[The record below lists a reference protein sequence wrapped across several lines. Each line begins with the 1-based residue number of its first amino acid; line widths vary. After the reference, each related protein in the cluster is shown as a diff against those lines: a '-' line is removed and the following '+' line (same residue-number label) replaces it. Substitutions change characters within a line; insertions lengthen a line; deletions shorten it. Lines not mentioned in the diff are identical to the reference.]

1 MESPQVEVWSFFE
14 DEVYEEEG
22 QEDEENNVEH
32 PSSIEIGHTPCIMRI
47 LKTLSVKVVQVVHLG
62 YDRNHYGL
70 ENPSYKC
77 RYSQEN
83 KDVLK
88 PCGIS
93 KPLPG
98 GLKAVFYTHATSIVE
113 KTKLTYYPTHIH
125 TQRQGGC
132 MDKKVIKT
140 KNAPEA
146 IGPYSQAIQ
155 AGEFIFCS
163 GQIPI
168 NPKTG
173 DHIKGSPSEQA
184 RQVLQNITG
193 ILEETGCTLEDV
205 VKVTVYLTSMDFF
218 KEVNETYKEFFKI
231 NPPAR
236 VAVAVSALPLGF
248 NVEMDAI
255 AKTR

>member
-1 MESPQVEVWSFFE
+1 
-14 DEVYEEEG
+14 
-22 QEDEENNVEH
+22 
-32 PSSIEIGHTPCIMRI
+32 
-47 LKTLSVKVVQVVHLG
+47 
-62 YDRNHYGL
+62 
-70 ENPSYKC
+70 
-77 RYSQEN
+77 
-83 KDVLK
+83 
-88 PCGIS
+88 
-93 KPLPG
+93 
-98 GLKAVFYTHATSIVE
+98 
-113 KTKLTYYPTHIH
+113 
-125 TQRQGGC
+125 